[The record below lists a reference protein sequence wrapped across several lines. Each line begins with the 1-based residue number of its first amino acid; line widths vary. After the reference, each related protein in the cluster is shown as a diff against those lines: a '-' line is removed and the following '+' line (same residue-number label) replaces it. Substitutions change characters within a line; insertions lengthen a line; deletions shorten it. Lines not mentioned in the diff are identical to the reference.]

1 MNFSRTFRT
10 RCLRQRAFGRVPA
23 QMIVLLLAALAS
35 GIGVARAQDEVPI
48 QTEMLALRRLMPDV
62 GPGLHGVGRGPDGR
76 YYVLTAPGA
85 AVLVYDAS
93 GKRVGQVPANPVGAA
108 AIVYGESLAV
118 DAEGRVAVADR
129 GAGGVKI
136 YAPDGS
142 LAAFVRVDSPE
153 SVAFFDSSEGSE
165 LAVASVS
172 SKRLVSVYDVT
183 GKLVRDFG
191 DPSDVT
197 EDDQQPP
204 QPPVPAQQ
212 AGMGLVG
219 SDAASNV
226 YFIFDYLPNVTVLK
240 YDHLGYAV
248 FNISAE
254 IPELGP
260 PPPAS
265 GQAAREE
272 AERDAIARVKAGGAL
287 APHRVVTG
295 MGVDPQNQELWVSVG
310 TLLLH
315 FDKDGKRLAS
325 YRTYTPSGGRLEAT
339 TILIEADRLLLGADP
354 FGLYEFERPD
364 KVAH

>member
-1 MNFSRTFRT
+1 MRFSRTIRT
-10 RCLRQRAFGRVPA
+10 YCLSRRCFGRVPA
-23 QMIVLLLAALAS
+23 RSLVLLLAVLTAGA
-35 GIGVARAQDEVPI
+35 VAARAQDEVPI
-48 QTEMLALRRLMPDV
+48 QTELLALRRLMPDV
-62 GPGLHGVGRGPDGR
+62 GAGLRGVGRGSDGK

-85 AVLVYDAS
+85 AVLIYDAA
-93 GKRVGQVPANPVGAA
+93 GKRVGQVPANPAGAA
-108 AIVYGESLAV
+108 AIVYGESLSV
-118 DAEGRVAVADR
+118 DADGRVAVADR

-142 LAAFVRVDSPE
+142 LSAFVRVDSPE
-153 SVAFFDSSEGSE
+153 SVAFFESSEGSE

-172 SKRLVSVYDVT
+172 SKRLVSVYDVS
-183 GKLVRDFG
+183 GRLVRDFG
-191 DPSDVT
+191 EPDDVVDT
-197 EDDQQPP
+197 AQQPM
-204 QPPVPAQQ
+204 QPPVPPQQ

-219 SDAASNV
+219 TDAASNV
-226 YFIFDYLPNVTVLK
+226 YFVFDYLPEVTVLK

-254 IPELGP
+254 IPEIGP
-260 PPPAS
+260 PPPS
-265 GQAAREE
+265 PGQAAWEQ
-272 AERDAIARVKAGGAL
+272 AERNEIAREKAGGAL

-339 TILIEADRLLLGADP
+339 TILVEADRLLLGADP

-364 KVAH
+364 KAKH